1 MKPQYEGRSPGRLWY
16 ARQRTKAFIS
26 TFRNASTKSEA
37 KSLGKNAGILV
48 GCVATGGFVA
58 SNITLLGIPSLVAGA
73 LFVGGAY
80 FGVKGFGNFRSLKR
94 SGAYSNY
101 VRAQED
107 KWVARQSRPKLGA
120 RIKALFTKA
129 GTVLGY
135 ALATAG
141 AALATTAGLQMGGV
155 ISSVALTT
163 VLGSVAAAVSLPVI
177 IGVAAAAIPLG
188 IIGGIVCRKAT
199 RRLLGIKPGEKKA
212 AVAVKTIEA
221 KNDNKTAIKT
231 QSATS
236 SFTTSATVTKPSPE
250 LSDER
255 KKAAE
260 ERQRNKKKGPSPF

>member
-16 ARQRTKAFIS
+16 LWQRTKALGS

-48 GCVATGGFVA
+48 GCVATAGYVA
-58 SNITLLGIPSLVAGA
+58 ANITLLGIPSLVAGA
-73 LFVGGAY
+73 LFVGGAF
-80 FGVKGFGNFRSLKR
+80 FGIKGFNNFRSLK
-94 SGAYSNY
+94 SSSAYQNY
-101 VRAQED
+101 IRAQED
-107 KWVARQSRPKLGA
+107 KWVAKQSRPKLGA
-120 RIKALFTKA
+120 RIKSLFTRA

-141 AALATTAGLQMGGV
+141 AALATTGILQSTGV
-155 ISSVALTT
+155 ISSIALTA
-163 VLGSVAAAVSLPVI
+163 VLGSVAAAISLPVI

-212 AVAVKTIEA
+212 AAAVKTIEA
-221 KNDNKTAIKT
+221 KNDNKTAVKSQT
-231 QSATS
+231 VTP
-236 SFTTSATVTKPSPE
+236 SFSKSATVAEKSTE

-260 ERQRNKKKGPSPF
+260 ERQRNKKKGLNPF